1 MSAPG
6 ANNNRG
12 LRKAYASLGDDTTFT
27 RWVRTQRPS
36 APRVG
41 TPAHP
46 NRLSAH
52 LPAIREGRTTFRGMI
67 QPVEGDRNLL
77 VSGHCNV
84 KIGRDVRKG
93 RMFRGYWIYTLS
105 LEERATCPLTCRHWF
120 DCYGNNMPLAKRVD
134 HSNVTALFD
143 RLALEI
149 ERLLPKG
156 PKRRGRRVQ
165 RRVREGV
172 LLRLHALGDFFSPS
186 YVRFWAFMLEEHD
199 RLGIFGYTA
208 HRKGTPIGDAI
219 EEVRR
224 AYPDRFRIRWSDG
237 GESEDCTVSITGTDE
252 CPPGAFV
259 CPEQTGRVDACGKCG
274 ACWASKRNVAFVAH

>member
-1 MSAPG
+1 MTHPFENS
-6 ANNNRG
+6 G
-12 LRKAYASLGDDTTFT
+12 LRKAFASLGDDCTFT
-27 RWVRTQRPS
+27 RWVREERSS

-41 TPAHP
+41 KPAHP
-46 NRLSAH
+46 RRLNAH
-52 LPAIREGRTTFRGMI
+52 MAAIREGRTTFQSRI
-67 QPVEGDRNLL
+67 QRVEGERNLL
-77 VSGHCNV
+77 VSGHTNV

-134 HSNVTALFD
+134 HRNLIALFE
-143 RLALEI
+143 RLEI
-149 ERLLPKG
+149 EISRLIPSA

-172 LLRLHALGDFFSPS
+172 LLRLHALGDFFSPA
-186 YVRFWAFMLEEHD
+186 YVDFWALMLARHD

-219 EEVRR
+219 ERVRL
-224 AYPDRFRIRWSDG
+224 AFPDRFRIRWSDG
-237 GESEDCTVSITGTDE
+237 GEAKDCTVSISGTDE
-252 CPPGAFV
+252 CPADAFV
-259 CPEQTGRVDACGKCG
+259 CPEQTGHVDACGKCG

>member
-1 MSAPG
+1 MSRPILS
-6 ANNNRG
+6 RG
-12 LRKAYASLGDDTTFT
+12 GVRKAYASKGDDSTFT
-27 RWVRTQRPS
+27 RWVREQRSS

-41 TPAHP
+41 VPAHP
-46 NRLSAH
+46 RRLSAH
-52 LPAIREGRTTFRGMI
+52 MPAIREGRSTFQGMI

-77 VSGHCNV
+77 VSGHNNI

-105 LEERATCPLTCRHWF
+105 FEERATCPLTCKHWF

-134 HSNVTALFD
+134 HSDMPALFD
-143 RLALEI
+143 RLALEL
-149 ERLLPKG
+149 ERLIPLA

-172 LLRLHALGDFFSPS
+172 LLRLHALGDFFSPA
-186 YVRFWAFMLEEHD
+186 YVQFWAYMLDKHD

-224 AYPDRFRIRWSDG
+224 AHPDRFRIRWSDG
-237 GESEDCTVSITGTDE
+237 GEAEDCTVSIAGTDD
-252 CPPGAFV
+252 CPPDAFV
-259 CPEQTGRVDACGKCG
+259 CPEQTGRVEACGKCG